1 MGQTFVLEDVISS
14 AVDTVLQG
22 VWTALPGIVESF
34 ENPSR
39 ANIRAAVKSS
49 YINEAGDSVTEEV
62 AVFTAVPVMQ
72 PGGSGFRS
80 YCPLAKGD
88 AVMLVMSSR
97 SMDQWLAKGGIVEP
111 GFTHHHHISDA
122 VAFTGLRDFAHPLKN
137 APLDHASIGYD
148 EGATIEFRPS
158 EIRLGGDDATSKVVA
173 EDALDD
179 FMTALSNAITTLGAT
194 PATPALAALQTALLA
209 LHTGTGW
216 KARTSVV
223 KVK

>member
-49 YINEAGDSVTEEV
+49 YINEAGNSVTEEV

-137 APLDHASIGYD
+137 APLDHASVGYD

-158 EIRLGGDDATSKVVA
+158 EIRLGGDDAVEPTFKA
-173 EDALDD
+173 NT
-179 FMTALSNAITTLGAT
+179 FMTALDILIAAISSAVGAVPGAT
-194 PATPALAALQTALLA
+194 AAINAAKVVFDTSVNGALTV
-209 LHTGTGW
+209 
-216 KARTSVV
+216 VV

>member
-39 ANIRAAVKSS
+39 ANIRAAVKSA
-49 YINEAGDSVTEEV
+49 YINESGDPITEEV

-97 SMDQWLAKGGIVEP
+97 SMDQWLAKGGVVEP

-158 EIRLGGDDATSKVVA
+158 EIRLGGDSAVEPTFKA
-173 EDALDD
+173 NT
-179 FMTALSNAITTLGAT
+179 FMTALNTMLAAIGSAVGSVPGASAAITAATTAFDTAVNGALT
-194 PATPALAALQTALLA
+194 VA
-209 LHTGTGW
+209 
-216 KARTSVV
+216 V
-223 KVK
+223 KVL

>member
-137 APLDHASIGYD
+137 APLDHASVGYD

-158 EIRLGGDDATSKVVA
+158 EIRIGGDDAVEPTFKA
-173 EDALDD
+173 NT
-179 FMTALSNAITTLGAT
+179 FMTALDILIAAISSAVGAVPGAT
-194 PATPALAALQTALLA
+194 AAINAAKAVFDISVNGALTV
-209 LHTGTGW
+209 
-216 KARTSVV
+216 VV